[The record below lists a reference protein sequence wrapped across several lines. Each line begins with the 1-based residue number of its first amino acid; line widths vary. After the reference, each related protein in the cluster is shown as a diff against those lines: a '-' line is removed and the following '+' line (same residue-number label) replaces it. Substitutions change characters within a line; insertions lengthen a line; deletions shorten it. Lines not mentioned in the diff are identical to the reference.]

1 MGIADFFKK
10 GNNKPVTEGSYS
22 YGQVGIDSFFG
33 YSSEI
38 TEEEALE
45 IPAVAAAVD
54 IICGAIAQLPFMLVK
69 KNEDTGEIMR
79 KNDDHRLYL
88 LNKQPN
94 PSMDAYTYKR
104 ALTKDFLFY
113 GSSNSVIERNLNKI
127 EALYLI
133 SSKQISVQVYVYDG
147 YKKYSKTTLNNN
159 FGSKVFDD

>member
-54 IICGAIAQLPFMLVK
+54 IICGAIAQLPFM
-69 KNEDTGEIMR
+69 
-79 KNDDHRLYL
+79 
-88 LNKQPN
+88 P
-94 PSMDAYTYKR
+94 
-104 ALTKDFLFY
+104 
-113 GSSNSVIERNLNKI
+113 ERGDCQRPILD
-127 EALYLI
+127 
-133 SSKQISVQVYVYDG
+133 VQVPIQ
-147 YKKYSKTTLNNN
+147 TQ
-159 FGSKVFDD
+159 FDLRTKF